1 MRLPRGAGLIG
12 TTEPCKAVPR
22 HGRTAAPP
30 PRPIRAGMAETTGEG
45 ANQRASLH
53 PALGTRPSR
62 RRMHQVPRLLMG
74 VETVGVIVP
83 GPRITSLRRETV
95 AGPRV
100 AAVARGRQVVSEV
113 PVEVPADVLTSPER
127 RQLLRRV
134 KRPQLNRRGAGSTG
148 RPEPETRPCTNRKTR
163 RTATA
168 ERAAVGAGGPAPAP
182 LSPVDVAA
190 VTPPPPAQEQ
200 ARVGKGPLAPA
211 APMLGTK
218 A

>member
-1 MRLPRGAGLIG
+1 
-12 TTEPCKAVPR
+12 
-22 HGRTAAPP
+22 
-30 PRPIRAGMAETTGEG
+30 MAETTGEG

-62 RRMHQVPRLLMG
+62 RGMDQVPRLLMG
-74 VETVGVIVP
+74 VETVGVIIP
-83 GPRITSLRRETV
+83 GPRLTSVGRETV

-113 PVEVPADVLTSPER
+113 PVEVSADVIASPER

-134 KRPQLNRRGAGSTG
+134 KRPLLNRRGAWSAG
-148 RPEPETRPCTNRKTR
+148 RPEPETRPRTDRKTR

-168 ERAAVGAGGPAPAP
+168 ERATVGAGGPAPAP
-182 LSPVDVAA
+182 LSPVNITA
-190 VTPPPPAQEQ
+190 VTPPSPAQEQ

-211 APMLGTK
+211 APVLGTK